1 VSPAIH
7 DVDRKS
13 VPDLMVALRDLIQR
27 ARAGG
32 LRSSE
37 LTDATVTITSLGDRG
52 ADSVLGVIYPPQVAM
67 VGFGRVLERPWIV
80 DGAVA
85 PRQVV
90 AASLAGDHRANDG
103 HLGGLLLSAIEHA
116 LQSPDSL

>member
-1 VSPAIH
+1 
-7 DVDRKS
+7 
-13 VPDLMVALRDLIQR
+13 
-27 ARAGG
+27 
-32 LRSSE
+32 
-37 LTDATVTITSLGDRG
+37 
-52 ADSVLGVIYPPQVAM
+52 M

-103 HLGGLLLSAIEHA
+103 HLGGLLLGGIEHA